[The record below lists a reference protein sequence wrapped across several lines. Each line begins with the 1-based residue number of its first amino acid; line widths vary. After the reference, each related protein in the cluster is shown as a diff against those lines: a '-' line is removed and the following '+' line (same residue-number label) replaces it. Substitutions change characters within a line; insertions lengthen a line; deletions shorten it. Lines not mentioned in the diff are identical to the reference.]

1 MFIGLLTGLV
11 NEYNHTKCVSLR
23 NEKCQIQPTL
33 INLYCN
39 GYSQELHYHPF
50 AVKLDRFVGSCST
63 LNDLSNKV
71 WIPYKIEGLNLSV
84 FNMITW
90 INESKTLTKHI
101 PSECKYKL
109 DGTKYNSNQWWNNDN
124 CWRECKKHHICEK
137 EYI

>member
-39 GYSQELHYHPF
+39 GYSQEFQYHPF
-50 AVKLDRFVGSCST
+50 AVELNRFVGSCST

-71 WIPYKIEGLNLSV
+71 SIPYKIESLNLSV
-84 FNMITW
+84 FIIIT
-90 INESKTLTKHI
+90 
-101 PSECKYKL
+101 
-109 DGTKYNSNQWWNNDN
+109 
-124 CWRECKKHHICEK
+124 
-137 EYI
+137 